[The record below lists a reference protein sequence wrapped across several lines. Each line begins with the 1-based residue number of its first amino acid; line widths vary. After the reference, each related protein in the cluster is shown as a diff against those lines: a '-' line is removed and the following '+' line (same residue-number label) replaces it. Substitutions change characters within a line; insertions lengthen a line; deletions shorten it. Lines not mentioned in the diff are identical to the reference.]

1 MRRIIKYKSSIYE
14 NISQYSRRGNIN
26 MLKANGVAKR
36 KRNYTNQSIEKAI
49 SILNAFSVEHPEKL
63 LSS

>member
-1 MRRIIKYKSSIYE
+1 
-14 NISQYSRRGNIN
+14 